1 MQGPGKDDAG
11 IARESA
17 QSTQSTQ
24 STQYD
29 RIGEKYLEIKVLP
42 AVQPEMPSILSVLG
56 QGGVKGKKCLG
67 TLYL

>member
-11 IARESA
+11 RVEE
-17 QSTQSTQ
+17 STQ

-29 RIGEKYLEIKVLP
+29 GIGERYLEIKVLP

-56 QGGVKGKKCLG
+56 EGRVKGRKCLG
-67 TLYL
+67 TLYS

>member
-1 MQGPGKDDAG
+1 MQGPGKDGA
-11 IARESA
+11 ASAAESA

-24 STQYD
+24 YD
-29 RIGEKYLEIKVLP
+29 GIGEKYLEIKVLP

>member
-11 IARESA
+11 SAGESA

-24 STQYD
+24 YD
-29 RIGEKYLEIKVLP
+29 GIGEKYLEIKVLP

-56 QGGVKGKKCLG
+56 KGGVKGKKCLG